1 MSGNGT
7 DDVDR
12 ALEALKI
19 HIKKEIIDNYF
30 ADRVYLEEETEILQK
45 ETREYRQAV
54 DLLKRRWLALYQAL
68 GSEAAIAPVMT
79 LLSVKEW
86 PAYQEFGPLPE
97 AARRELLRGRR
108 VWGLTAARRF
118 RHLIFDLYDE
128 LQQENQKL
136 REQYGKIVTHVQLFN
151 EDVDKF
157 NLSYDFGLIAAQ
169 IEALEGKGEV
179 ISGGLLAP
187 EREELSTRM
196 RFKHQ
201 KLTDADF
208 PPLPDLPPLA
218 AIKEELGR
226 LLARLHR
233 P

>member
-1 MSGNGT
+1 ME

-30 ADRVYLEEETEILQK
+30 ADRVYLEEEAEILQK
-45 ETREYRQAV
+45 ETQEYRQGV
-54 DLLKRRWLALYQAL
+54 DLLKRLYMALYQAL
-68 GSEAAIAPVMT
+68 GSEAAIAPVMA
-79 LLSVKEW
+79 LLSIKDW
-86 PAYQEFGPLPE
+86 PGYQEFGPLPE
-97 AARRELLRGRR
+97 TARRELLHGRR
-108 VWGLTAARRF
+108 AWGLTKARRF
-118 RHLIFDLYDE
+118 RHLVFDLYEE
-128 LQQENQKL
+128 LRRENQKL
-136 REQYGKIVTHVQLFN
+136 REQYAKLLTHQMLLN
-151 EDVDKF
+151 EDIDKF

-169 IEALEGKGEV
+169 IEALEGKAEV

-201 KLTDADF
+201 KLPEEEL
-208 PPLPDLPPLA
+208 PPLPDLPPLDR
-218 AIKEELGR
+218 IKEELSR
-226 LLARLHR
+226 LLARFHR